1 MQEDSQKIK
10 IIQDQFRNKL
20 LILQKTK
27 DSLLKLFRNKLEEK
41 KIDQIKDSLIINSDS
56 NIR

>member
-20 LILQKTK
+20 SILQKTK
-27 DSLLKLFRNKLEEK
+27 DGLLNLFRNKLEEK
-41 KIDQIKDSLIINSDS
+41 KIEQIKDSLIINNNS
-56 NIR
+56 NIK